1 MGSVCTD
8 PHVSLEDFPV
18 GANIISWPIVPPY
31 YITVNTR
38 FRFRLRL
45 DKAALGKL
53 AFIVMMLMALLIAL
67 RPTRVPPSSRMASIR
82 SIASSGV
89 AGYREDTSRIGLPHR
104 LIALITVSVN
114 EADDLKVL
122 PGTTV
127 LRENPRERGAPLCE
141 EAVLGSPHGAR
152 V

>member
-1 MGSVCTD
+1 
-8 PHVSLEDFPV
+8 
-18 GANIISWPIVPPY
+18 
-31 YITVNTR
+31 
-38 FRFRLRL
+38 
-45 DKAALGKL
+45 
-53 AFIVMMLMALLIAL
+53 L

-114 EADDLKVL
+114 ETDDLKVL

-141 EAVLGSPHGAR
+141 ARTLFGNRRISGQRGGPWQPHGAR